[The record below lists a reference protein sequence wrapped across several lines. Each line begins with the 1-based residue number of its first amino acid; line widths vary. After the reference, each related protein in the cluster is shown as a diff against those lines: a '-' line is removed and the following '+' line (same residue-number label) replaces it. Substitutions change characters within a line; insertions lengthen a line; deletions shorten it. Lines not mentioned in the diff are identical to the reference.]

1 MSSDNHPAVAT
12 RDLVCEG
19 VVAGYG
25 GAPVING
32 VSITATGGRILAV
45 VGPNGAGKSTLLRA
59 LLGLVRVRE
68 GRVLL
73 GGKDITNKPLEELS
87 RIGVGYVPQGEDVFD
102 TLSVS
107 ENLNMGGFILQRKQR
122 EERVDAV
129 MEIFPA
135 LRSLSRR
142 YGGTLSGGERKMV
155 AFARVLMPDPAVLL
169 LDEPTAGMSGE
180 LTSVLLEQQ
189 VVMLAGLGKAVIL
202 VEQKAEAALK
212 VANDAVVLVGGT
224 IVLAGTGK
232 EILED
237 DRVGEIFLGKHVG
250 GVA

>member
-1 MSSDNHPAVAT
+1 MSLDDSLAVAT
-12 RDLVCEG
+12 QDLVCEG

-32 VSITATGGRILAV
+32 ISVTAAGGRILAV

-59 LLGLVRVRE
+59 LLGLIRVRE

-107 ENLNMGGFILQRKQR
+107 ENLDMGGFILPRKQR

-135 LRSLSRR
+135 LRSLIRR

-155 AFARVLMPDPAVLL
+155 AFARVLMPDPVVLL
-169 LDEPTAGMSGE
+169 LDEPTAGMSSE
-180 LTSVLLEQQ
+180 LTSMLLEQQ
-189 VVMLAGLGKAVIL
+189 VVLLAGLGKAVVL

-212 VANDAVVLVGGT
+212 VANDAVVLVGGA
-224 IVLAGTGK
+224 IVLAGSGK

-237 DRVGEIFLGKHVG
+237 DRVGEIFLGKRIG

>member
-1 MSSDNHPAVAT
+1 MSLDNHSAFAT
-12 RDLVCEG
+12 QELFCEG

-32 VSITATGGRILAV
+32 VSITAKGGRILAV

-59 LLGLVRVRE
+59 VLGLVRVRE

-73 GGKDITNKPLEELS
+73 GGKEITNKPLEELS

-102 TLSVS
+102 TLSVR
-107 ENLNMGGFILQRKQR
+107 ENLDMGGFILQRKQR

-155 AFARVLMPDPAVLL
+155 AFARVLMPDPTVLL
-169 LDEPTAGMSGE
+169 LDEPTAGMSSE
-180 LTSVLLEQQ
+180 LTSILLEQQ
-189 VVMLAGLGKAVIL
+189 VVMLAGLGKAVVV

-212 VANDAVVLVGGT
+212 VANDAVVLVGGR
-224 IVLAGTGK
+224 IVLAGSGK

-237 DRVGEIFLGKHVG
+237 DRVGEIFLGKRVG
-250 GVA
+250 DVA

>member
-1 MSSDNHPAVAT
+1 MSLDKPPAVAPK
-12 RDLVCEG
+12 DLVCEG

-25 GAPVING
+25 GAPVIKG
-32 VSITATGGRILAV
+32 VSITAAGGRILAV
-45 VGPNGAGKSTLLRA
+45 VGPNGAGKSTMLRA
-59 LLGLVRVRE
+59 VLGLVRVRE
-68 GRVLL
+68 GSVSL
-73 GGKDITNKPLEELS
+73 GERDITNKPLEELS

-102 TLSVS
+102 TLSVR
-107 ENLNMGGFILQRKQR
+107 ENLDMGGFILRRKQR

-180 LTSVLLEQQ
+180 LTSILLEQQ
-189 VVMLAGLGKAVIL
+189 VVMLAGLGKAVVL

-224 IVLAGTGK
+224 IVLAGSGK

>member
-1 MSSDNHPAVAT
+1 MDDSLAVAT
-12 RDLVCEG
+12 QDLVCEG

-32 VSITATGGRILAV
+32 ISVTAAGGRILAV

-59 LLGLVRVRE
+59 LLGLIRVRE

-107 ENLNMGGFILQRKQR
+107 ENLDMGGFILPRKQR

-135 LRSLSRR
+135 LRSLTRR

-155 AFARVLMPDPAVLL
+155 AFARVLMPDPTVLL

-180 LTSVLLEQQ
+180 LTSILLEQQ
-189 VVMLAGLGKAVIL
+189 VVMLAGLGKAVVL

-224 IVLAGTGK
+224 IVLAGSGK

-237 DRVGEIFLGKHVG
+237 NRVGEIFLGKHVG

>member
-1 MSSDNHPAVAT
+1 MSSDNQPAVTAQ
-12 RDLVCEG
+12 DLVCEG
-19 VVAGYG
+19 VVAGYL

-32 VSITATGGRILAV
+32 VSITAAGGRILAV

-102 TLSVS
+102 TLSVI
-107 ENLNMGGFILQRKQR
+107 ENLDMGGFILPRKQR
-122 EERVDAV
+122 EERVNAV
-129 MEIFPA
+129 MEIFPT

-180 LTSVLLEQQ
+180 LTSILLEQQ
-189 VVMLAGLGKAVIL
+189 VVMLAGLGKAVVL

>member
-1 MSSDNHPAVAT
+1 MSLDNHSASAT
-12 RDLVCEG
+12 QELLCEG

-32 VSITATGGRILAV
+32 VSITAAGGRILAV

-59 LLGLVRVRE
+59 VLGLVRVRE

-73 GGKDITNKPLEELS
+73 GGKEITNKPLEELS

-102 TLSVS
+102 TLSVR
-107 ENLNMGGFILQRKQR
+107 ENLDMGGFILQRKQR

-129 MEIFPA
+129 MEIFPV

-155 AFARVLMPDPAVLL
+155 AFARVLMPDPTVLL

-180 LTSVLLEQQ
+180 LTSILLEQQ
-189 VVMLAGLGKAVIL
+189 VVMLAGLGKAVVL

-224 IVLAGTGK
+224 IVLAGSGK

-237 DRVGEIFLGKHVG
+237 NRVGEIFLGKHVG

>member
-1 MSSDNHPAVAT
+1 MSLDNHSASAT
-12 RDLVCEG
+12 QELLCEG

-32 VSITATGGRILAV
+32 VSITAAGGRILAV

-59 LLGLVRVRE
+59 VLGLVRVRE

-73 GGKDITNKPLEELS
+73 GGKEITNKPLEELS

-102 TLSVS
+102 TLSVR
-107 ENLNMGGFILQRKQR
+107 ENLDMGGFILQRKQR

-155 AFARVLMPDPAVLL
+155 AFARVLMPDPTVLL

-180 LTSVLLEQQ
+180 LTSILLEQQ
-189 VVMLAGLGKAVIL
+189 VVMLAGLGKAVVL

-224 IVLAGTGK
+224 IVLAGSGK

-237 DRVGEIFLGKHVG
+237 NRVGEIFLGKHVG